1 MDGHLLHVEMG
12 PATLAMTGWDLLLVL
27 AVTAQATL
35 LAYLR
40 HPRWKAFILTLPIPF
55 SLSTLSLGL
64 QVGVTNVAG
73 LVLLLGYTLG
83 VYLLHARWRAP
94 IIPSI
99 IGCAVGYC
107 LAGTLLARVLPA
119 SDRVFWIAAGSVF
132 MAGVLLYRLMPHRD
146 EPPHRSPLP
155 VPLKAALIALVII
168 ALVVIKQQLQG
179 FMTVFPMVGVIASY
193 EGRHCLWTLSRQIPV
208 LIIAML
214 PMMVTIHILQP
225 AVGTGWA
232 LGAGWLVFMAILLP
246 FTHRQW
252 AAMSDA
258 PAT

>member
-1 MDGHLLHVEMG
+1 MEEQILHAEIG

-64 QVGVTNVAG
+64 QVDVTNVTG

-83 VYLLHARWRAP
+83 VYFLHARWRAP

-119 SDRVFWIAAGSVF
+119 SDRAFWIAAGLVF
-132 MAGVLLYRLMPHRD
+132 VTGVLLYRLMPHRD
-146 EPPHRSPLP
+146 EPSHRSPLP
-155 VPLKAALIALVII
+155 VLVKAALIALVVIT
-168 ALVVIKQQLQG
+168 LVVIKQQLQG
-179 FMTVFPMVGVIASY
+179 FMTGFPMVGVIASY
-193 EGRHCLWTLSRQIPV
+193 EGRHCLWTLARQIPV

-214 PMMVTIHILQP
+214 PMMVTIHALQP
-225 AVGTGWA
+225 AIGTGWA
-232 LGAGWLVFMAILLP
+232 LGAGWLVFMAILIP
-246 FTHRQW
+246 FTRRQW
-252 AAMSDA
+252 AAI
-258 PAT
+258 PG